1 MKVYSRISILLFVL
15 ALVSIPVTNAQ
26 TPDNP
31 PPPEQGA
38 GHGKGGKGGGPRQM
52 IDQLTKKLNLSADQI
67 TQVTA
72 IVKAHDSALKALR
85 DDTSLSNQ
93 DRRAK
98 SQAIFKDIQAQV
110 RAKLTPDQQAILD
123 KMPPLGPPPHGKK
136 KDGNPPPS
144 N

>member
-1 MKVYSRISILLFVL
+1 MKISLRISTLLFAL
-15 ALVSIPVTNAQ
+15 ALVAIPVTQAQ
-26 TPDNP
+26 TPDNAP
-31 PPPEQGA
+31 PPPQE

-52 IDQLTKKLNLSADQI
+52 IDQLTKKLNLTADQVK
-67 TQVTA
+67 QVTD
-72 IVKAHDSALKALR
+72 IVKSHDEALKALR

-98 SQAIFKDIQAQV
+98 SQAIFKEIQTQV
-110 RAKLTPDQQAILD
+110 RAKLTADQQAIFD
-123 KMPPLGPPPHGKK
+123 KMPPMGPPGRGKK